1 MTRVKSGKKKVLV
14 IIIKQNT
21 TVSNIDYR
29 NLTPKEIKYKKVREL
44 RLYNDYIE
52 PREWKIKFIFKN
64 VGINVI
70 EVFSLT
76 H

>member
-52 PREWKIKFIFKN
+52 PRE
-64 VGINVI
+64 
-70 EVFSLT
+70 
-76 H
+76 